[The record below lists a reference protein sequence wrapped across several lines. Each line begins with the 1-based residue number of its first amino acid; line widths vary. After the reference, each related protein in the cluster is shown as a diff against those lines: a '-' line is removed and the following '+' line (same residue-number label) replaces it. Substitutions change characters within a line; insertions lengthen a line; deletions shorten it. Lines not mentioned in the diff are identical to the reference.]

1 MKTIADQAIQHVRK
15 LAEEIGNRLIGTPG
29 NQAAA
34 DYITS
39 TFQQAGLTVEFQ
51 PFPCPNWTEESTALE
66 LNGEAL
72 EAYANTFSPSC
83 DISAPTI
90 AIGTVEALEA
100 AEITAHIPI
109 FYGELAQ
116 HELAAQGAIYVSE
129 RDRRIIQ
136 LLEERQPAGLI
147 TINPSLHGRWRLIE
161 DFDLNIPS
169 VTVTASSGL
178 KLVQAAGETV
188 RMKIASRRTP
198 SQSSNVIGRLPG
210 ERPERIVLCAH
221 YDTKVDTVGAYDNA
235 TGVAA
240 LLTLAEL
247 LSSSSI
253 TTTTTTHNY
262 TLEFVAFSGEEMYGL
277 GDMTYAK
284 EVGDGFKQI
293 AFAINMDGVG
303 PRLAANTI
311 ATFAAS
317 TPFEQLVAQ
326 TKAAYPGVAQVAPW
340 PASDHYIF
348 YSNGVPSIALGSMG
362 IKDIYHTPADTID
375 WISPDKLLEA
385 IQLAQALVQALDQQE
400 MGWGPS

>member
-1 MKTIADQAIQHVRK
+1 MKAIREQVEQYIQK
-15 LAEEIGNRLIGTPG
+15 LTGEIGNRLIGTPG

-34 DYITS
+34 DYIAAI
-39 TFQQAGLTVEFQ
+39 FQQAGLAIEFQ
-51 PFPCPNWTEESTALE
+51 TFSCPDWVDESTVLE

-83 DISAPTI
+83 DISAPTV

-100 AEITAHIPI
+100 ADITAHIPI

-116 HELAAQGAIYVSE
+116 HELAAKGAIYVSE
-129 RDRRIIQ
+129 RDRRIIE
-136 LLEERQPAGLI
+136 LLEAQQPAGLI

-188 RMKIASRRTP
+188 RMKIVSRRTP
-198 SQSSNVIGRLPG
+198 SESSNVLGRLSG

-240 LLTLAEL
+240 LLTLANL
-247 LSSSSI
+247 LPS
-253 TTTTTTHNY
+253 TAHRH

-277 GDMTYAK
+277 GDMTYAQQ
-284 EVGDGFKQI
+284 VGDGFQQI
-293 AFAINMDGVG
+293 AAAINMDGIG

-317 TPFEQLVAQ
+317 KPFEELVAQ
-326 TKAAYPGVAQVAPW
+326 VKAAYPGVAHVAPW

-348 YSNGVPSIALGSMG
+348 YSNGVPSIALGSVG

-385 IQLAQALVQALDQQE
+385 IQLTQALVQALDKQE
-400 MGWGPS
+400 MGWGRPN

>member
-1 MKTIADQAIQHVRK
+1 MKPIAEQAMQHVRK

-29 NQAAA
+29 NQTAA

-39 TFQQAGLTVEFQ
+39 TFQQAGLSVEFQ
-51 PFPCPNWTEESTALE
+51 PFPCPNWIEEATALQ
-66 LNGEAL
+66 LNGAAL

-100 AEITAHIPI
+100 ADITARIPI

-116 HELAAQGAIYVSE
+116 HELAAKGAIYVSE
-129 RDRRIIQ
+129 RDRRIIE
-136 LLEERQPAGLI
+136 LLEERQPAALI

-178 KLVQAAGETV
+178 KLLQAAGETV

-198 SQSSNVIGRLPG
+198 GQSSNVLGRLPG
-210 ERPERIVLCAH
+210 KRPERIVLCAH

-247 LSSSSI
+247 LSSSP
-253 TTTTTTHNY
+253 TTITHNY

-293 AFAINMDGVG
+293 AFAINMDGIG

-326 TKAAYPGVAQVAPW
+326 TKTAYPGVAQVAPW

-348 YSNGVPSIALGSMG
+348 YSNGVPSIALGSLG

-375 WISPDKLLEA
+375 WISPGKLLEA
-385 IQLAQALVQALDQQE
+385 IQLAQALVQALDKQE
-400 MGWGPS
+400 MEWGRPS